1 MEVLI
6 KGADV
11 TVEVSSSG
19 DRAAGGSY
27 AVPSQVQR
35 VHRGSVGK
43 LCKNWRLVYNIIERL
58 RMIANSLMV
67 RSLIKVVS

>member
-11 TVEVSSSG
+11 TVEVSPSG

-27 AVPSQVQR
+27 AVPSQVRR
-35 VHRGSVGK
+35 VHCDSVGK
-43 LCKNWRLVYNIIERL
+43 LCKNWKLVYNI
-58 RMIANSLMV
+58 V
-67 RSLIKVVS
+67 RG